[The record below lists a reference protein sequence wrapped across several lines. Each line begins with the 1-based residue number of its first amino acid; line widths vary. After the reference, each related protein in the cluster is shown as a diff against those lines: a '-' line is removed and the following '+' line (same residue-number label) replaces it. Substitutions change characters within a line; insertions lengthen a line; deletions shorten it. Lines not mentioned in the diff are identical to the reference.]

1 MSNKKILVLGT
12 GGTIAGRSALAGD
25 NIGYRAAEVGVD
37 DLLQGLNLPSSAL
50 IGHVLE
56 AVQVAQIDSKDMG
69 PAVWQSLLL
78 ALNAARADP
87 DVGAIVIT
95 HGTDTIEETAFL
107 LSCLLPSDK
116 PIVLTCA
123 MRPATALTPDGPQNL
138 RDAISVA
145 VDPLATGVIV
155 VAAGQ
160 VHQAEHVMKVHSYR
174 TDAFHSGDEG
184 PCGCVEEGRVRW
196 YHPLPRNESIALS
209 EDAQQIATRVILS
222 GAAWPRVEIVLSHA
236 GVSGDGVDA
245 LMTQANGPR
254 PVQGL
259 VVACTGNGTIHHELQ
274 AALERASQAGVVVW
288 RSTRCLFGRII
299 CAEGSPDSADPST
312 WRAVSFS
319 PVKARLALTLTLMSD
334 SLAR

>member
-37 DLLQGLNLPSSAL
+37 DLLQSLSLPSAAL
-50 IGHVLE
+50 AGHVLE

-69 PAVWQSLLL
+69 PAVWQPLLL
-78 ALNAARADP
+78 ALNAAQADP
-87 DVGAIVIT
+87 HVAAMVIT

-107 LSCLLPSDK
+107 LGCLQPSAK

-138 RDAISVA
+138 RDTISVA
-145 VDPLATGVIV
+145 VDPLATGVLV

-160 VHQAEHVMKVHSYR
+160 VHRALHVMKVHSYR

-196 YHPLPRNESIALS
+196 FHPLPRNEFIALS
-209 EDAQQIATRVILS
+209 EDAQQAARRVVLS
-222 GAAWPRVEIVLSHA
+222 GAPWPRVEIVLSHA

-245 LMTQANGPR
+245 LMAQANGPR
-254 PVQGL
+254 PVRGL

-274 AALERASQAGVVVW
+274 AALERASHAGVVVW
-288 RSTRCLFGRII
+288 RSTRCVFGRII
-299 CAEGSPDSADPST
+299 AAEEPSDSVDSMA
-312 WRAVSFS
+312 WRAVNFS
-319 PVKARLALTLTLMSD
+319 PVKARLALALTLMSG
-334 SLAR
+334 SLTK